1 MAVEGG
7 RLLLSELLLK
17 SEAPPHRLEY
27 VRHVSRIPT
36 LARRHGFDVLIV
48 IGAVEGALEAALR
61 QDAVLEPGTT
71 AWVVIP
77 VVPFVV
83 LPLLMRRRYPFA
95 APLAVWLIAAGLS
108 SIDGKL
114 VTSIGV
120 LFAAGMAAAFLLGN
134 LQNAVEGRIGL
145 VVTLAAAAIVV
156 YNDPNHGGAEFLVTP
171 GLFAIAWL
179 AGFALRERSAQ
190 AESSEE
196 RALEAERELLAE
208 RVRIA
213 RELHDVLAH
222 SLSQINVQ
230 AGVGLH
236 LMDKQPDKAKE
247 ALASIKETSKTAL
260 DEVRTVLGVL
270 RAEGGADPNAP
281 LVPEPDLSRLPGLVA
296 SMTTQGL
303 EVRLDDRLGDENVP
317 KPVQLALYRIAQ
329 ESLTNIT
336 RHAEGATRATISL
349 ERRDDVYRLEVRDDG
364 AAAGSGGAAGG
375 ASATAPES
383 GGRGLL
389 GMRERAELLGGH
401 LTAGPADGGGFEVV
415 AELPASHDH
424 QEAS

>member
-1 MAVEGG
+1 MGVEGG

-17 SEAPPHRLEY
+17 PEAPPHRLEY
-27 VRHVSRIPT
+27 VRHVSRIST
-36 LARRHGFDVLIV
+36 LARRHGFDLLIV

-213 RELHDVLAH
+213 RELHDVVAH
-222 SLSQINVQ
+222 HVSMMGVQ
-230 AGVGLH
+230 AGAARVVIDRDPGEAKNALSAIETSSRQAVAELH
-236 LMDKQPDKAKE
+236 RLLGFLRQRGDEDDLAPQPGVEQLNQLIASMNDTQLAVDMTVEGEPRALPQMVDVSTYRIVQE
-247 ALASIKETSKTAL
+247 ALTNTLKHAKASHASVHL
-260 DEVRTVLGVL
+260 RYWPDE
-270 RAEGGADPNAP
+270 
-281 LVPEPDLSRLPGLVA
+281 
-296 SMTTQGL
+296 L
-303 EVRLDDRLGDENVP
+303 EV
-317 KPVQLALYRIAQ
+317 
-329 ESLTNIT
+329 
-336 RHAEGATRATISL
+336 
-349 ERRDDVYRLEVRDDG
+349 EVVDDG
-364 AAAGSGGAAGG
+364 RGPLNGRAHRDGGL
-375 ASATAPES
+375 
-383 GGRGLL
+383 GLI
-389 GMRERAELLGGH
+389 GMRERAALHGGQ
-401 LTAGPADGGGFEVV
+401 LTAGADKAGGFAVRV
-415 AELPASHDH
+415 RLPTPDGAL
-424 QEAS
+424 

>member
-1 MAVEGG
+1 M
-7 RLLLSELLLK
+7 
-17 SEAPPHRLEY
+17 P
-27 VRHVSRIPT
+27 RIAT
-36 LARRHGFDVLIV
+36 LARRHGFDLLIV

-213 RELHDVLAH
+213 RELHDVVAH
-222 SLSQINVQ
+222 HVSMMGVQ
-230 AGVGLH
+230 AGAARVVIDRDPGEAKNALSAIETSSRQAVAELH
-236 LMDKQPDKAKE
+236 RLLGFLRQRGDEDDLAPQPGVEQLNQLIASMNDTQLAVDMTVEGEPRALPQMVDVSTYRIVQE
-247 ALASIKETSKTAL
+247 ALTNTLKHAKASHASVHL
-260 DEVRTVLGVL
+260 RYWPDE
-270 RAEGGADPNAP
+270 
-281 LVPEPDLSRLPGLVA
+281 
-296 SMTTQGL
+296 L
-303 EVRLDDRLGDENVP
+303 EV
-317 KPVQLALYRIAQ
+317 
-329 ESLTNIT
+329 
-336 RHAEGATRATISL
+336 
-349 ERRDDVYRLEVRDDG
+349 EVVDDG
-364 AAAGSGGAAGG
+364 RGPLNGRAHRDGGL
-375 ASATAPES
+375 
-383 GGRGLL
+383 GLI
-389 GMRERAELLGGH
+389 GMRERAALHGGQ
-401 LTAGPADGGGFEVV
+401 LTAGADKAGGFAVR
-415 AELPASHDH
+415 ARLPTPDGAL
-424 QEAS
+424 

>member
-1 MAVEGG
+1 MGVEGG

-17 SEAPPHRLEY
+17 PEAPPHRLEY
-27 VRHVSRIPT
+27 VRHVSRIST

-213 RELHDVLAH
+213 RELHDVVAH
-222 SLSQINVQ
+222 HVSMMGVQ
-230 AGVGLH
+230 AGAARVVIDRDPGEAKNALSAIETSSRQAVAELH
-236 LMDKQPDKAKE
+236 RLLGFLRQRGDEDDLAPQPGVEQLNQLIASMNDTQLAVDMTVEGEPRALPQMVDVSTYRIVQE
-247 ALASIKETSKTAL
+247 ALTNTLKHAKASHASVHL
-260 DEVRTVLGVL
+260 RYWPDE
-270 RAEGGADPNAP
+270 
-281 LVPEPDLSRLPGLVA
+281 
-296 SMTTQGL
+296 L
-303 EVRLDDRLGDENVP
+303 EV
-317 KPVQLALYRIAQ
+317 
-329 ESLTNIT
+329 
-336 RHAEGATRATISL
+336 
-349 ERRDDVYRLEVRDDG
+349 EVVDDG
-364 AAAGSGGAAGG
+364 RGPLNGRAHRDGGL
-375 ASATAPES
+375 
-383 GGRGLL
+383 GLI
-389 GMRERAELLGGH
+389 GMRERAALHGGQ
-401 LTAGPADGGGFEVV
+401 LTAGADKAGGFAVRV
-415 AELPASHDH
+415 RLPTPDGAL
-424 QEAS
+424 